1 MPGSSSQARII
12 FPLSLSLISIIN
24 DFNYLPIISLS
35 DRKQFQDKVQIKLTP
50 VKTPSCVL
58 SHGIV
63 VAFIRPFYNC
73 LGTRQM
79 WQMFANCEN
88 VSRPSLYRCDQSSQ
102 FSLWCLGKL
111 CSHLAVKAVACSCLM
126 RCRLF
131 IGILICWSIFYFF
144 DYIDLL
150 EDNDGIMIIL
160 ILHICDAEDLMS
172 ISCNLAVG

>member
-1 MPGSSSQARII
+1 MQWRN
-12 FPLSLSLISIIN
+12 F
-24 DFNYLPIISLS
+24 
-35 DRKQFQDKVQIKLTP
+35 KIKLKP
-50 VKTPSCVL
+50 VKTSSCVL

-88 VSRPSLYRCDQSSQ
+88 VSSYPHLRSKFTIFLVMFRKVLQSLC
-102 FSLWCLGKL
+102 CLGKL

-126 RCRLF
+126 CCRLF
-131 IGILICWSIFYFF
+131 IRILICWRIFYFF